1 MFSPSSLRWGRIFFG
16 CQNCDFLLPFA
27 YMMRKGK
34 FIVLEGIDGAGK
46 STQFVLLQ
54 QALEERGYSVKT
66 LDFPRY
72 QDSLFGGLCKRM
84 LEGEFGALDKISPY
98 LGVLPYMIDQVL
110 MAPAIN
116 EWLIKGYMVVS
127 NRYFTS
133 NFGHQVGKLPT
144 EKHQALR
151 EWLQKAGYDELG
163 IVKEDVVL
171 FFDVAPSISSHLVRT
186 RTGRS
191 RDEAEKSA
199 AHQKRSYE
207 AFLEAIDHFPH
218 WIRVECMKDGK
229 ILPQETIHQ
238 SVCTILG
245 I

>member
-1 MFSPSSLRWGRIFFG
+1 MEYYIKTLACGTRHGLVLHVT
-16 CQNCDFLLPFA
+16 C
-27 YMMRKGK
+27 YMLRKGK

-54 QALEERGYSVKT
+54 QAIEEQGYAVKT

-72 QDSLFGGLCKRM
+72 QDSLFGGLVRRM
-84 LEGEFGALDKISPY
+84 LEGEFGSPDRISPY
-98 LGVLPYMIDQVL
+98 LGVLPYMVDQVL
-110 MAPAIN
+110 MAPAIK
-116 EWLIKGYMVVS
+116 EWLAKGCMVVS

-133 NFGHQVGKLPT
+133 NFGHQVGKLPVA
-144 EKHQALR
+144 KHQAFR
-151 EWLQKAGYDELG
+151 QWLEKAGYGELG

-171 FFDVAPSISSHLVRT
+171 FFDVKPTVSKRLVRA
-186 RTGRS
+186 RTTRS

-207 AFLEAIDHFPH
+207 AFLEAIEYFPH
-218 WIRVECMKDGK
+218 WIRVECVQDGK
-229 ILPQETIHQ
+229 ILTQEVIHQ
-238 SVCTILG
+238 NVRTILG